1 MSAGWPWSSRARGIL
16 STERGRDGFRLADG
30 GILRHV
36 NRMFDP
42 VEKLK
47 EFIRHPS
54 VSADSKFRDGMRGAQ
69 TFVAELLG
77 SMGFMVEVVP
87 TDLHPIIFATRDGDA
102 SWPHV
107 VIYGHYDVQPADPL
121 NLWTTPAFEPT
132 IVGNRIYGRGAADNK
147 GPLMANIT
155 AVARLL
161 EANPNLPLRI
171 TFLIEGEEEMGSPSF
186 PKFLEGYKDRLS
198 KADFVY
204 LSDTALPNE
213 QQVVLTCGLR
223 GLVLFDVQIT
233 GAKGDLHS
241 GLHGGVLRN
250 PIQALAEIISTLHT
264 PEGLVN
270 VPGFYDDVLDVH
282 PWEREEL
289 KKLGADEKEYA
300 KFLGID
306 TFYTTPGFS
315 PFESSRFQP
324 TLEFNGIGG
333 GYQGEGTKTVIPS
346 KAFAKISCRLVP
358 NQQPDKIKKLVMDAI
373 RACTPKGVKLEFID
387 QHKGDPY
394 VVVPPG
400 RSNTPK
406 DQSPVLARAFREAD
420 KAITE
425 IWGRAPLYLRE
436 GGSVPIIADIK
447 RVTGLD
453 SVMFGL
459 FLPEDNLHAPN
470 ESFNLDVM
478 KKGIETTQRML
489 GNLADGK

>member
-1 MSAGWPWSSRARGIL
+1 
-16 STERGRDGFRLADG
+16 
-30 GILRHV
+30 
-36 NRMFDP
+36 MFDP

-54 VSADSKFRDGMRGAQ
+54 VSADSKFREGMHGAQ
-69 TFVAELLG
+69 SFVSGLLG
-77 SMGFMVEVVP
+77 SMGFSVEVVQ
-87 TDLHPIIFATRDGDA
+87 TALHPIILATRAGEA

-132 IVGNRIYGRGAADNK
+132 IRGNRIYGRGAADNK
-147 GPLMANIT
+147 GPLMTNIT

-161 EANPNLPLRI
+161 EADPKLPLRI

-186 PKFLEGYKDRLS
+186 PKFLESYKDRLGA
-198 KADFVY
+198 ADFVF

-213 QQVVLTCGLR
+213 NQVVLTCGLR
-223 GLVLFDVQIT
+223 GLALFDVQIT

-241 GLHGGVLRN
+241 GLHGGVLLN
-250 PIQALAEIISTLHT
+250 PIQALAEIIATLHT
-264 PEGLVN
+264 PEGRVN

-282 PWEREEL
+282 PWERAEL
-289 KKLGADEKEYA
+289 KKLGADEKAYA
-300 KFLGID
+300 EFLGID
-306 TFYTTPGFS
+306 SFYTTPGFS
-315 PFESSRFQP
+315 PFESVRFQP

-358 NQQPDKIKKLVMDAI
+358 NQKPDKIKQLVMDAI
-373 RACTPKGVKLEFID
+373 RSRTPKGVKLEFID

-400 RSNTPK
+400 RSNTPA
-406 DQSPVLARAFREAD
+406 DQSPVLARAFLAAD
-420 KAITE
+420 AAVTAV
-425 IWGRAPLYLRE
+425 WGRAPLYLRE

-489 GNLADGK
+489 AAVAAGGR